1 MPRKP
6 FRLLKT
12 DPNITAD
19 STFGASW
26 RDTWS
31 WECPENVS
39 VELAKGDLF
48 FAILYDSADAVYLG
62 PDALVKVVVR
72 SPGGED
78 VTRVYGGDDGANYI
92 KSSEVQD
99 RNLMA
104 KLNIDHP
111 VVVKPRWKIVVMT
124 YDSTGM
130 DAASIATSHFQLQT
144 HKLVN

>member
-12 DPNITAD
+12 DANITTD
-19 STFGASW
+19 STYGATW

-31 WECPENVS
+31 WECPENVN
-39 VELAKGDLF
+39 VELAKGDSF
-48 FAILYDSADAVYLG
+48 FAKLYDSADTEYLG
-62 PDALVKVVVR
+62 PDGLVKIVVR

-78 VTRVYGGDDGANYI
+78 VTRIYGGDDGANYI
-92 KSSEVQD
+92 KSKEIQD

-104 KLNIDHP
+104 HLDLDSP
-111 VVVKPRWKIVVMT
+111 VIVRPRWKIVIMT

-130 DAASIATSHFQLQT
+130 DVASIATSTFELMT
-144 HKLVN
+144 HKLV